1 MLSPESHK
9 LASNKKNKLL
19 SEMKEAYEHSNLE
32 NKVKILY
39 IFKFTINPI
48 NIYLFS

>member
-32 NKVKILY
+32 NKVNIIY
-39 IFKFTINPI
+39 PQTTHVSI
-48 NIYLFS
+48 NIYF